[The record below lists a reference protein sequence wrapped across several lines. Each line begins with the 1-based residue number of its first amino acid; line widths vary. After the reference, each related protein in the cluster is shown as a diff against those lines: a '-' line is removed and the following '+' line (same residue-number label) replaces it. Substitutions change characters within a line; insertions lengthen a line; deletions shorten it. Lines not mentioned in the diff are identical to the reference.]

1 MRPLRS
7 YWPTLPA
14 SRQQTEFMRDDLRPY
29 WVKKTYLAFRR
40 WYTDYFL
47 RPECVHMGPY
57 ETVMKPW

>member
-1 MRPLRS
+1 
-7 YWPTLPA
+7 
-14 SRQQTEFMRDDLRPY
+14 MRDDLRPY

-57 ETVMKPW
+57 DTVMKP